1 MHGTLARQ
9 VGRTAKQNLRGCI
22 LLVWPGMNLICR
34 RGLVVERLSEG
45 PVCTVRQFD
54 LSPVL

>member
-1 MHGTLARQ
+1 MRGTLARQ

-34 RGLVVERLSEG
+34 RDLVINRLSSLGQCLGGISQE
-45 PVCTVRQFD
+45 
-54 LSPVL
+54 